1 MSDITKA
8 TMILSIA
15 VLLLG
20 MGVSDNTLLTENQYS
35 DAYVCSVN
43 EQVMLFPGGTSGSGY
58 TGYVTEGSRTGSK
71 QCKEGILKGVWIS
84 LEEYS
89 LAAGI
94 DPSEFMQSSNSI
106 TELKQYLCNQE
117 DCFELT

>member
-1 MSDITKA
+1 MAEETK
-8 TMILSIA
+8 ILIMMGIA

-20 MGVSDNTLLTENQYS
+20 LGVGDTTLLTENQYS

-58 TGYVTEGSRTGSK
+58 TGYTVEGSRIGSK
-71 QCKEGILKGVWIS
+71 RCKEGILKGVWIS

-94 DPSEFMQSSNSI
+94 DPSVFFGSFE
-106 TELKQYLCNQE
+106 EKKALKQYLCNQD
-117 DCFELT
+117 DCFELN